1 MAQYSYIGLSGEVV
15 VLADSQINF
24 RGVWSQTTSY
34 AVRDAASYG
43 NRWYVAVTAHT
54 GVTPPSV
61 YVTETPTYWSPL
73 VLVEGDPEAL
83 DTASEIAAA
92 AAIGIATLALE
103 TSWAGTE
110 AAAAAHALAATGT
123 DAADQAYTLATL
135 ALDTAWVGT
144 GAAAVAETDAQSAY
158 SLARLALDTAW
169 VGTNATGQDDSLA
182 RLALDTAWAG
192 TQAAA
197 AAQGAAD
204 QADSLAQQALI
215 QANSGTDAAFAARFG
230 VVNYW
235 AGRLVQSGNNAP
247 VATVC
252 RSTFPGA
259 DFVWSYISTG
269 VYEGVLSPAI
279 GALPPGYTGVQVSS
293 YYSSVNGT
301 MSIPSYEIIDSNTVR
316 VTSWKTNP
324 GSPTLTLEDD
334 RLNVFMEIKT
344 FEPPS

>member
-1 MAQYSYIGLSGEVV
+1 MSQYSYIGLSGEVV

-43 NRWYVAVTAHT
+43 NRWYIAVTAHT

-92 AAIGIATLALE
+92 AAIGMATLALE

-110 AAAAAHALAATGT
+110 AAAVAHALAATGT
-123 DAADQAYTLATL
+123 DSADQAYALATL
-135 ALDTAWVGT
+135 ALNTAWSGT
-144 GAAAVAETDAQSAY
+144 QAPAIDGVY
-158 SLARLALDTAW
+158 
-169 VGTNATGQDDSLA
+169 SLA

-192 TQAAA
+192 TQTAA

-235 AGRLVQSGNNAP
+235 AGRMVQSGNNAP

-252 RSTFPGA
+252 RNTFQGA
-259 DFVWSYISTG
+259 DFVWSYVSTG
-269 VYEGVLSPAI
+269 VYEGVLNPAI
-279 GALPPGYTGVQVSS
+279 GALPPGYTGVQISP
-293 YYSSVNGT
+293 YYSSANGT
-301 MSIPSYEIIDSNTVR
+301 MSIPAYEIIDSNTVR

-324 GSPTLTLEDD
+324 GNPTLTLDDD